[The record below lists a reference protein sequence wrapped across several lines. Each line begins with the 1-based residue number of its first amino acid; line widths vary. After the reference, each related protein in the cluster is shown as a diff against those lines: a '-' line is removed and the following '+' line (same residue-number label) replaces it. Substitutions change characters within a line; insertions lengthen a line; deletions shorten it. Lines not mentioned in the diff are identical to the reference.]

1 MRFLLKQ
8 TESETV
14 GFAEMDGRKIEVETD
29 SFLQTP
35 FWAEVK
41 AAEGW
46 RPYFFDE
53 DGGRILLLVRTL
65 RRGLAVGYVPF
76 GWGQSAVTPQSAAEK
91 GRRWQKETG
100 EPLFLVK
107 WDFPLYTVFTK
118 EEGIDPQFDFGIG
131 APLKKAVADIQP
143 PDTTIL
149 DLTKSDEELFAAM
162 HRKTRYNIKY
172 AEKSGVRIREASADE
187 LPAWYKLY
195 QTTAVRDKIAIH
207 SEEYYRRILEKG
219 APLSQKD
226 EKPCVKLYF
235 AEHEGDLLAGNVV
248 LFYKKQALYLYGASS
263 NEKRNLMPAYLLQ
276 QHAIRAARD
285 AGCAVY
291 DFYGIPPTEDPHHP
305 MHGLYRFK
313 TGFGGVLI
321 HRCGVYDA
329 PVRPV
334 FYALFRTAER
344 ARQFYFK
351 RLRKRF

>member
-1 MRFLLKQ
+1 MRFLSKQ

-14 GFAEMDGRKIEVETD
+14 GFAEMDGRKIEIETD

-76 GWGQSAVTPQSAAEK
+76 GWGRSAVTPQSAAEK
-91 GRRWQKETG
+91 SRRWKKETG

-107 WDFPLYTVFTK
+107 WDLPLYAVFGR
-118 EEGIDPQFDFGIG
+118 EEGIDSRFDFGIG

-149 DLTKSDEELFAAM
+149 DLTKSDEELSAAM
-162 HRKTRYNIKY
+162 HRKTRYNIRY
-172 AEKSGVRIREASADE
+172 AEKSGVRVREASADE

-207 SEEYYRRILEKG
+207 SEAYYRRVLEKS
-219 APLSQKD
+219 APFSQKD
-226 EKPCVKLYF
+226 EKPCVKLYL
-235 AEHEGDLLAGNVV
+235 AEHEGDLLAGIIV
-248 LFYKKQALYLYGASS
+248 LFYKKRAVYVYGASS

-276 QHAIRAARD
+276 RHAVRVARG
-285 AGCAVY
+285 AGCTAY
-291 DFYGIPPTEDPHHP
+291 DFYGIPPTDDPRHP